1 MNNPLK
7 LLQIN
12 TTCNSGST
20 GKIAEG
26 IGKVAIKKG
35 WKSYIAYARNF
46 NKSESRALKIASL
59 AEVYSNVFF
68 ARIFDKDSPI
78 SKIAAKR
85 LIRHISEISPDI
97 IHFHNLHG
105 YYLNIPYFFDFISEL
120 KKPVVW
126 TLHDCWSFTGHCC
139 YFSDCKKWETR
150 CEKCPLKKDYP
161 KSYVIDNSRNN
172 FACKK
177 NFAEKAGDF
186 LHIVPVSDWLDNL
199 ASRSIL
205 KNCRRQ
211 IIKNGIDTSVFCPAP
226 EREIAAA
233 KEKYGISK
241 GYIIAVANIWDAR
254 KGYEDLYKIKEALKG
269 EIDIVAVGTNKS
281 QNKNLNGAGII
292 AINRTE
298 NQKQLSVLY
307 SGAKAFINPTYQ
319 DNYPT
324 VNLEAMACATPV
336 ITYNTGG
343 SPESVDSSTGFV
355 VDKGDF
361 KSMANIALNLDK
373 KSFAQNCR
381 TKALNHFDKNASFEK
396 YINLYEDILGGQ
408 NA

>member
-1 MNNPLK
+1 MNNPPK

-20 GKIAEG
+20 GKIAED

-46 NKSESRALKIASL
+46 NKSESCALKIASL

-68 ARIFDKDSPI
+68 ARIFDKDSPV

-85 LIRHISEISPDI
+85 LIRYISEISPDI
-97 IHFHNLHG
+97 IHLHNLHG
-105 YYLNIPYFFDFISEL
+105 YYLNIPYFFDFISKLE
-120 KKPVVW
+120 KPIVW
-126 TLHDCWSFTGHCC
+126 TLHDCWAFTGHCC
-139 YFSDCKKWETR
+139 HPSNCKKWKTH

-161 KSYVIDNSRNN
+161 KSYIFDNSRNN
-172 FACKK
+172 FAYKK
-177 NFAEKAGDF
+177 NFAEKMESF

-199 ASRSIL
+199 VSQSIF

-226 EREIAAA
+226 EREIATA
-233 KEKYGISK
+233 KEKYHISK
-241 GYIIAVANIWDAR
+241 DYIIAVANVWNLN
-254 KGYEDLYKIKEALKG
+254 KGYEDLYKIKEVLKD
-269 EIDIVAVGTNKS
+269 EIDIVTVGANKS
-281 QNKNLNGAGII
+281 QNKNLSSVGII
-292 AINRTE
+292 AINRTD

-319 DNYPT
+319 EAYGM
-324 VNLEAMACATPV
+324 VNIEAMACATPV

-343 SPESVDSSTGFV
+343 SPESVDSATGFV

-361 KSMANIALNLDK
+361 KSMAEIALNLDK

-381 TKALNHFDKNASFEK
+381 AKAVNHFDKNAAVEK
-396 YINLYEDILGGQ
+396 YINLYEDILGGE